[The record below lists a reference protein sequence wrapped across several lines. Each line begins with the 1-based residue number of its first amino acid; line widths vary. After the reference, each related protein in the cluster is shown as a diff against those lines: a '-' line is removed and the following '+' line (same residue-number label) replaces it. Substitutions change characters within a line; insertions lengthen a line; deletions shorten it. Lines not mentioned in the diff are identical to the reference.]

1 MADDP
6 LRPMP
11 EPSRPVGP
19 DPAPQ
24 PAPLVVAI
32 TGASG
37 ALGRA
42 LLRRWHERGARLIA
56 LTTCEEDL
64 VLQDTK
70 GKAVTLSQVCWA
82 AGREGELEGVLEDV
96 DVLVINHG
104 INSHGDRSAAATAAS
119 LEVNALSA
127 WRLLELF
134 AAVVR
139 RRQAAS
145 AQQEP
150 RPRAEVWVNTSEAEI
165 QPALSPLYEISKR
178 LLGQLMSL
186 RALDLASSLRI
197 RRLVLGPFRSA
208 LNPYGVMTADWVAGQ
223 ILRQA
228 KWNLGLII
236 VTPNPLTYLVMPL
249 VTLGRNIYFRI
260 TSSRADQP

>member
-1 MADDP
+1 M
-6 LRPMP
+6 
-11 EPSRPVGP
+11 P
-19 DPAPQ
+19 DPAR
-24 PAPLVVAI
+24 PAGSDPAPLPSPLVVAI
-32 TGASG
+32 TGANG

-42 LLRRWHERGARLIA
+42 LLRRWHGRGAILIA

-64 VLQDTK
+64 VLLDAE
-70 GKAVTLSQVCWA
+70 GMAVPIRQVCWA
-82 AGREGELEGVLEDV
+82 AGREGELEGLLEDV

-104 INSHGDRSAAATAAS
+104 INSHGDRSAAATAAA

-134 AAVVR
+134 AAVVQ

-145 AQQEP
+145 PQQEP

-178 LLGQLMSL
+178 LLGQLLSL
-186 RALDLASSLRI
+186 RALDLADTLRI

-208 LNPYGVMTADWVAGQ
+208 LNPYGVMAADWVAGE

-228 KWNLGLII
+228 RWDLGLII
-236 VTPNPLTYLVMPL
+236 VTPNPLTYGLMPL
-249 VTLGRNIYFRI
+249 VTLGRTIYFRI
-260 TSSRADQP
+260 TSRRAKQP